1 MEEELIKI
9 WQSSP
14 NLERVKF
21 EKSRLMIEV
30 QSTLDDFNK
39 KVKYRDLR
47 EQIAIVI
54 ASPVFA
60 YYVYSVPYVLT
71 KIASVLIIVWSIFV
85 ALRLRNAKRHQPAKF
100 SETYVDY
107 LHKSQTYI
115 SIQKQMLDTVLY
127 WYILPVA
134 ACLSLFVAGF
144 KDVPGKLPWIIRTE
158 SMIIVMGV
166 AIYFLNKY
174 AVKKQ
179 ILPVLQKINE
189 LIKTLDKS

>member
-1 MEEELIKI
+1 MEDELIKI

-14 NLERVKF
+14 NLERIKF
-21 EKSRLMIEV
+21 EKSRLMMEV
-30 QSTLDDFNK
+30 QTSLDDFNK

-47 EQIAIVI
+47 ELIAIVI

-71 KIASVLIIVWSIFV
+71 KIASALIIVWGIFV
-85 ALRLRNAKRHQPAKF
+85 AVRLRNMKKHQPAKF
-100 SETYVDY
+100 SETYFDY
-107 LHKSQTYI
+107 LHKSQVYVTL
-115 SIQKQMLDTVLY
+115 QKHLLETVLY
-127 WYILPVA
+127 WYILPAA

-158 SMIIVMGV
+158 SVIVVMGV
-166 AIYFLNKY
+166 VIYFLNKQ

-179 ILPVLQKINE
+179 ILPVLQKIDE
-189 LIKTLDKS
+189 LIKALDNP